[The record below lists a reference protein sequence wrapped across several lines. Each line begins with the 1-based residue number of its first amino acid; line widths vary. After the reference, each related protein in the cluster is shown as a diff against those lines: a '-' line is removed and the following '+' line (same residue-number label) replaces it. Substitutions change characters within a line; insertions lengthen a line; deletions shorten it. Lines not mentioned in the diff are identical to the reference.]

1 MSHAWDGKRVEPI
14 PDPEVVP
21 KAQRRRF
28 SAEYKRRILQEYEAC
43 TKPGQ
48 RGALLR
54 REGLYSSYITT
65 WRRQRDRDEL
75 EGLGP
80 QKRGHK
86 GDPQAAVIA
95 RLKRENE
102 RLRKRLEQAEL
113 IIEVQKKVSQILGI
127 PVEEHE
133 LDDPS

>member
-1 MSHAWDGKRVEPI
+1 MSHAWDGQRVAPI
-14 PDPEVVP
+14 PDPEVAP

-80 QKRGHK
+80 QKRGPK
-86 GDPQAAVIA
+86 GDPQAAEMA

-133 LDDPS
+133 LDDLS